1 MGRNLFICELVLV
14 LFTQFV
20 YVWLFN
26 TVVKHLYRFLFN
38 KSSNY
43 FEVTFVKV
51 YKLHVISEMKE

>member
-1 MGRNLFICELVLV
+1 M